1 MGQKA
6 WGAKTTP
13 HRKRIVKTAEM
24 TVLRRLSESGQLV
37 AENSAT
43 NLFNGNLA
51 AENSALRMNN
61 LVAEKS
67 ATNYLTEIW
76 QLKIQQPNI
85 CRGVKAE
92 NWALIGKEKH
102 HGRGK
107 DL

>member
-1 MGQKA
+1 MGRKA

-13 HRKRIVKTAEM
+13 HWKRIVKTAEM

-43 NLFNGNLA
+43 N
-51 AENSALRMNN
+51 
-61 LVAEKS
+61 
-67 ATNYLTEIW
+67 YLSEIW
-76 QLKIQQPNI
+76 QPKIWQPNI
-85 CRGVKAE
+85 CRGVKAQ

>member
-43 NLFNGNLA
+43 N
-51 AENSALRMNN
+51 
-61 LVAEKS
+61 
-67 ATNYLTEIW
+67 YLTEIW
-76 QLKIQQPNI
+76 QPKIQ
-85 CRGVKAE
+85 RSE
-92 NWALIGKEKH
+92 
-102 HGRGK
+102 
-107 DL
+107 